1 MPASGER
8 EHDGGLAQN
17 GAASSRSSPPS
28 IHSIT
33 VARLAVPLDEA
44 AGSLAKL
51 RLRLLP
57 G

>member
-1 MPASGER
+1 MT
-8 EHDGGLAQN
+8 GGLAQN
-17 GAASSRSSPPS
+17 GATSSRSSPPS

-33 VARLAVPLDEA
+33 VGRLAVPLDEA